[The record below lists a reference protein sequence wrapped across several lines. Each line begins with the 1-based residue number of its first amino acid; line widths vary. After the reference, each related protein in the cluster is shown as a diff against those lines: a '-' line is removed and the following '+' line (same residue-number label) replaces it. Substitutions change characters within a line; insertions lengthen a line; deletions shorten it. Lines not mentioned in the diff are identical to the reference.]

1 MSRPKVSKLEKLR
14 MKLEETEAKRTELTE
29 TIKQIEHQ
37 ISEEESKEFKSALT
51 TINLSFEEA
60 IDFLKA
66 QTNTV
71 TKNEGSTA
79 SEQTHSEEGKVG
91 DHGSI

>member
-1 MSRPKVSKLEKLR
+1 MSKPKVSKLEKLR
-14 MKLEETEAKRTELTE
+14 MKLDESETKRAELTE
-29 TIKQIEHQ
+29 TIKQIERQ

-51 TINLSFEEA
+51 TINLSFEDA
-60 IDFLKA
+60 IAFLKA
-66 QTNTV
+66 QTNPV
-71 TKNEGSTA
+71 TTSEESMV